1 KFLNYVDA
9 EKIKRIDFQHHAKE
23 NSNYFY
29 VTSALN
35 DANAYCFDKENIKD
49 MINVLKNEYENR
61 NASTYYECIV
71 DDQYLKPYFDVDLE
85 VNLAKKVNRKEIDE
99 ISIKQS
105 LQIKKL
111 FEEYLSKLFGK
122 KVKVVRYH
130 TKPNPKTDQY
140 GNIKGRILK
149 YSFKFFGL
157 MNYEAKFTDEIVD
170 FSFIKFTQSLI
181 AKFREQYNDELMS
194 IFNNFGEL
202 ITDNISKIIDDNVY
216 NQKQLLRLIYC
227 KKYSSLPKCYANV

>member
-1 KFLNYVDA
+1 
-9 EKIKRIDFQHHAKE
+9 KRIDFQDHAKK

-35 DANAYCFDKENIKD
+35 DPNAYCFDKENIES
-49 MINVLKNEYENR
+49 MINALKYDYER
-61 NASTYYECIV
+61 GKASTYYECIV

-85 VNLAKKVNRKEIDE
+85 VKLTKKVSRKEIDE

-130 TKPNPKTDQY
+130 TKPNNKTDQY
-140 GNIKGRILK
+140 GNKNGRILK

-157 MNYEAKFTDEIVD
+157 MN
-170 FSFIKFTQSLI
+170 
-181 AKFREQYNDELMS
+181 
-194 IFNNFGEL
+194 
-202 ITDNISKIIDDNVY
+202 
-216 NQKQLLRLIYC
+216 
-227 KKYSSLPKCYANV
+227 